1 MKRSYPNMKSR
12 FEYEEYYI
20 DDLYNAYLTHE
31 DDEEFDDFVDLC
43 YHYYR
48 ESFNDSL
55 DYDTETYFLGK
66 FL

>member
-31 DDEEFDDFVDLC
+31 GGEDFDEFIDLC
-43 YHYYR
+43 YYHYC
-48 ESFNDSL
+48 ESFEDSL
-55 DYDTETYFLGK
+55 DYDSETYYSGK
-66 FL
+66 FS